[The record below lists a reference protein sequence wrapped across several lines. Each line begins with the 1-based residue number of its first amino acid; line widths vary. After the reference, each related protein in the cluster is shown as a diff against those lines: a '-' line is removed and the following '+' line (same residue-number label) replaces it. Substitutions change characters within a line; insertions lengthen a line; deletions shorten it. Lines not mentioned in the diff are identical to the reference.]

1 MSDIETREDIELLVN
16 QFYDLV
22 RQDETIGYIFNEVAQ
37 VNWDEHLPKMYSFWE
52 TILLGSMSFKGN
64 PMDKHIQLSKKTS
77 MQQVH
82 FDAWLSLWNK
92 TIDSHFAGVVA
103 DNAKQRGIN
112 IAGLMLHKIEQY
124 G

>member
-103 DNAKQRGIN
+103 ENAKQRGIN